1 MKCNPNIKFL
11 LIIFILCFSLTVFSQ
26 ERSWES
32 YLQQDVENVNPT
44 YMPVIGAGIGYL
56 SFYGDVR
63 NNTLNPFMGSP
74 ALKINIH
81 AFIDNNKHY
90 KFNFYGMSTLLSKN
104 GLVVNQRDYV
114 NPNNNFNFKSD
125 ITIIGIN
132 VHYDFDHFIPK
143 TSFMRPFVSLG
154 FEMVSFSSKSDT
166 TWNDNGKQLPVY
178 YWTDGT
184 IRANPQTDERQSAI
198 VKPDG
203 AYLKDLSSNNSIKF
217 SQFVPAIPIEVGLDF
232 KITERTNIRLA
243 YALHYTFTDYID
255 GITSNPNKSFDNKIK
270 GNSWNDMLGYM
281 YFSLHFDLFSDPKM
295 IRLNKLLVMLDDDD
309 LAQVYGDE
317 DNDNI
322 PDMIDQCPHTP
333 KGVLVDSVG
342 CPFDTDG
349 DGVPDYMDKEPN
361 TPPGAIVDKD
371 GVEIRD
377 AAVWENLNTEALP
390 RTEVEMVISAMN
402 NLVNG
407 TGRRLGK
414 VEIPPKFKSLDL
426 DGDGYISF
434 DEVLKAIDAFFD
446 FDSDLSTQD
455 IYELNDFFFS
465 Q

>member
-1 MKCNPNIKFL
+1 
-11 LIIFILCFSLTVFSQ
+11 
-26 ERSWES
+26 
-32 YLQQDVENVNPT
+32 
-44 YMPVIGAGIGYL
+44 
-56 SFYGDVR
+56 
-63 NNTLNPFMGSP
+63 
-74 ALKINIH
+74 
-81 AFIDNNKHY
+81 
-90 KFNFYGMSTLLSKN
+90 
-104 GLVVNQRDYV
+104 
-114 NPNNNFNFKSD
+114 
-125 ITIIGIN
+125 
-132 VHYDFDHFIPK
+132 
-143 TSFMRPFVSLG
+143 MRPFVSLG
-154 FEMVSFSSKSDT
+154 FEMVSFSSKADT
-166 TWNDNGKQLPVY
+166 TWNSNGKHLPVY

-184 IRANPQTDERQSAI
+184 IRANPQADDRQSAI
-198 VKPDG
+198 VKPEG
-203 AYLKDLSSNNSIKF
+203 SYLKDLSSNNSIKF

-255 GITSNPNKSFDNKIK
+255 GITSNPNKSFNNKIK

-322 PDMIDQCPHTP
+322 PDVIDMCPHTP

-342 CPFDTDG
+342 CPFDTDA

-361 TPPGAIVDKD
+361 TPPGAIVDNN

-377 AAVWENLNTEALP
+377 ADIWENLNTEALP
-390 RTEVEMVISAMN
+390 RAQVEMVITAMN

-414 VEIPPKFKSLDL
+414 VEIPPKFKTLDL

-434 DEVLKAIDAFFD
+434 DEVLKAIDTFFD